1 VDTDQEGRAQHWDRT
16 YQTKTTDEVS
26 WFQREPTMSLR
37 LLTAAGLGSGT
48 SLIDVGGGAS
58 TLVDAA
64 LRLGVTDVTVLD
76 IAQAAMT
83 ASRSRLGD
91 LAHEVTWLAE
101 DVLTWVPARR
111 YDLWHDRAVFHFLT
125 EPADHDRYREVL
137 RAGLAAGGSVVIG
150 TFAEDGPQSCSGLPV
165 ARYSPAALAEQFPGF
180 DVVDVQR
187 EEHHTPWDAVQ
198 PFTWLLLREGSRS

>member
-1 VDTDQEGRAQHWDRT
+1 VETDEDGRAQHWART
-16 YQTKTTDEVS
+16 YQTKRTEDVS

-37 LLTAAGLGSGT
+37 LLTAAGLGSGM

-64 LRLGVTDVTVLD
+64 LRLGETDVTVLD
-76 IAQAAMT
+76 IAQAAMA

-91 LAHEVTWLAE
+91 LADRVTWLAE

-125 EPADHDRYREVL
+125 DPTDRDRYREVL

-150 TFAEDGPQSCSGLPV
+150 TFAEDGPESCSGLPV
-165 ARYSPAALAEQFPGF
+165 ARYSPAALAEQFPEF
-180 DVVDVQR
+180 DVIDVKR

-198 PFTWLLLREGSRS
+198 PFTWLLLRAGSRS

>member
-1 VDTDQEGRAQHWDRT
+1 VA
-16 YQTKTTDEVS
+16 
-26 WFQREPTMSLR
+26 
-37 LLTAAGLGSGT
+37 
-48 SLIDVGGGAS
+48 
-58 TLVDAA
+58 
-64 LRLGVTDVTVLD
+64 VLD
-76 IAQAAMT
+76 IAEAAMA
-83 ASRSRLGD
+83 ASRSRLGE
-91 LAHEVTWLAE
+91 LADRVTWLAA

-125 EPADHDRYREVL
+125 EPGDRDRYRQVV

-180 DVVDVQR
+180 DVVEVER

-198 PFTWLLLREGSRS
+198 PFTWLLLRAGSRS